1 MLAPQ
6 SQSATRLYLFP
17 VTSRKVMEPFWRTA
31 SIEEKT
37 GLPPSVRKVL
47 ENNFGIGNG
56 KTSFPFLLN
65 DKHLTAASGELQW
78 PNV

>member
-6 SQSATRLYLFP
+6 SQSATRLYLLP
-17 VTSRKVMEPFWRTA
+17 VTSRKVMEPFWRTV

-47 ENNFGIGNG
+47 ENKFWNW
-56 KTSFPFLLN
+56 
-65 DKHLTAASGELQW
+65 Q
-78 PNV
+78 